1 MFEKNTPLG
10 SRARNIVAGLILAP
24 IVLAWLG
31 WSVYLNSEISK
42 KQDYIYKLENR
53 VRKAEAAY
61 AAEDR
66 VTALVVRHACDPL
79 YRAQLI
85 SVQEQR
91 DSYLRQIRDTWN
103 IDGPQPAPYK
113 GAPACVQYDL
123 AKQALHQCWGDL
135 NVIYPEHPSKNV
147 RLLDVEEL
155 SALARND
162 LQSCEESLFAMQ
174 EYGVEFFED
183 GNVADEYRDKCHYRV
198 SEEDHGE

>member
-1 MFEKNTPLG
+1 MSEKNAPLG
-10 SRARNIVAGLILAP
+10 PRARNIVAGLILAP

-31 WSVYLNSEISK
+31 WSAYLNSEINK

-79 YRAQLI
+79 YRAQLA

-91 DSYLRQIRDTWN
+91 DLCLRHVRDMWN
-103 IDGPQPAPYK
+103 LDVPQPAWYK
-113 GAPACVQYDL
+113 GAAACVQYDL
-123 AKQALHQCWGDL
+123 AKQSLHQCWNDM
-135 NVIYPEHPSKNV
+135 NTVYPEHPAKNV

-155 SALARND
+155 SDLARDD
-162 LQSCEESLFAMQ
+162 LERCEESLSEIQGGGA
-174 EYGVEFFED
+174 EFVED
-183 GNVADEYRDKCHYRV
+183 GNTASEYQDRCHYRA
-198 SEEDHGE
+198 SKKDGR